1 MEVSHMGTIT
11 ISLDKS
17 YMRKMEIIRNRC
29 YPSMLVDEAVKE
41 FVKDTINAKVSDE
54 EMKE

>member
-1 MEVSHMGTIT
+1 MGTIT

-17 YMRKMEIIRNRC
+17 YMRKMEIIRNKC
-29 YPSMLVDEAVKE
+29 YPGMLVDEAVKE

-54 EMKE
+54 EAMTL

>member
-1 MEVSHMGTIT
+1 MGTIT